1 MDSEV
6 EVGPPKHTTTQG
18 EFVFA
23 DNVRDAIGMF
33 NLMIPWQSSGDQE
46 DLMTEAAALGQAAQD
61 RFRGRTTRAVELSG
75 SSGELGFVMDA
86 ETKSE
91 GEGGVSG
98 VGGAATPVSE
108 GAATPVSE
116 PTTPRSQT

>member
-1 MDSEV
+1 MDEEV
-6 EVGPPKHTTTQG
+6 ELGPPKHTTAQG

-46 DLMTEAAALGQAAQD
+46 DLMTETAALGQTTQD
-61 RFRGRTTRAVELSG
+61 RFRGRTTSAVEMSA
-75 SSGELGFVMDA
+75 SFGELGFVMDS

-91 GEGGVSG
+91 AEGGVG
-98 VGGAATPVSE
+98 